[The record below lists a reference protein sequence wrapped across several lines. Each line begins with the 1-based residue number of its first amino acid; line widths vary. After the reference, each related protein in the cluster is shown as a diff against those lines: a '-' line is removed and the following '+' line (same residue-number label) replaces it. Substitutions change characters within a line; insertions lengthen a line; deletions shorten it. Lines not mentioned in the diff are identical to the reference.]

1 MVDGAEPPPL
11 ADYQRVVFMF
21 DGYDAEQLSRARAQ
35 WKALKAE
42 GHTLTYWQQ
51 NREGRWEKKA

>member
-1 MVDGAEPPPL
+1 
-11 ADYQRVVFMF
+11 MF
-21 DGYDAEQLSRARAQ
+21 DGYDAEQLSKSRAQ
-35 WKALKAE
+35 WKSLKAE